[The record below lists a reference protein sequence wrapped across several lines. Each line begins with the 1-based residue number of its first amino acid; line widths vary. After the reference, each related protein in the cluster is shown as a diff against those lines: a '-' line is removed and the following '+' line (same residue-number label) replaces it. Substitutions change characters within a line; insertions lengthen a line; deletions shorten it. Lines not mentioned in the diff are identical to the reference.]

1 MSTKQ
6 TISDILDRVDDL
18 ELFKH
23 VSEEWSTI
31 LNESN
36 NDVKIKKLY
45 SALIK
50 ESIRRETAE
59 RLAKDAQSY
68 SDIIQQQSK
77 QRISEIKD
85 SLEEKITFLNS
96 QIKSLKQES
105 EANLDYYRNELQKA
119 TKALVE
125 SKNNL

>member
-6 TISDILDRVDDL
+6 TINDILDKVDDL

-36 NDVKIKKLY
+36 DEVKIKKLY

-77 QRISEIKD
+77 QRISDIKD

-96 QIKSLKQES
+96 QIKALKQES

-119 TKALVE
+119 TKIIIE
-125 SKNNL
+125 NKNNL